1 MNNRPKTPHGFARLI
16 IGDGS
21 AVSEQKNIIWNMIG
35 SFLYAFASMV
45 LSIAVVQLAGE
56 DAGGVFTFAFTTFGQ
71 HMFMA
76 AYFGIRPF
84 QITDTGGKYSF
95 GDYLGLRLL
104 TCGAAVLT
112 GMGYVF
118 LNGYSFEKAA
128 VVFLMVV
135 YKVIDALADAYEAEF
150 QRGGRLYL
158 TGKSNAFRTIL
169 SVGVFLA
176 SLAYTKDL
184 AAASLWAVGAQA
196 AGFLVFDVLVIR
208 ELPNVEWRSAKGK
221 KQELFAETIL
231 LFCSAVLDFYIFS
244 ASKYAI
250 EGCMAD
256 RDMAVFGAIFMPTSI
271 INLVAGFV
279 IRPYLTKMS
288 FTWEMGRTRRFLKIQ
303 KRIALIIAALTVL
316 AVGGAWLLGIP
327 VLSLLYPNLRTGLS
341 QCRPALVLIIF
352 GGALNA
358 YMNLFYYSLVIMKK
372 QKYIFGVYGLVSLMA
387 VLVSTPFVRWGGIFG
402 GALAYVVLTG
412 ALMVLFGLIDLAGI
426 LEHKRKNPEQRNLE

>member
-1 MNNRPKTPHGFARLI
+1 MELISRLI
-16 IGDGS
+16 IGKKS
-21 AVSEQKNIIWNMIG
+21 KNPEKRDIIWNMTG

-45 LSIAVVQLAGE
+45 LSIAVVQIAGE
-56 DAGGVFTFAFTTFGQ
+56 DAGGIFTFAFTTFGQ
-71 HMFMA
+71 HMFMM

-112 GMGYVF
+112 GMGYVL

-256 RDMAVFGAIFMPTSI
+256 RPFPVP
-271 INLVAGFV
+271 AGTGFDHFRRSPECV
-279 IRPYLTKMS
+279 HEPVLLFAGDHEKAEIYFRGLRPGEPYGSPGLH
-288 FTWEMGRTRRFLKIQ
+288 
-303 KRIALIIAALTVL
+303 ALC
-316 AVGGAWLLGIP
+316 AVGRDLRGSPGLCGPDRCLNGA
-327 VLSLLYPNLRTGLS
+327 V
-341 QCRPALVLIIF
+341 RPHRP
-352 GGALNA
+352 GGDP
-358 YMNLFYYSLVIMKK
+358 
-372 QKYIFGVYGLVSLMA
+372 G
-387 VLVSTPFVRWGGIFG
+387 T
-402 GALAYVVLTG
+402 
-412 ALMVLFGLIDLAGI
+412 
-426 LEHKRKNPEQRNLE
+426 

>member
-1 MNNRPKTPHGFARLI
+1 MELLSRLI
-16 IGDGS
+16 IGKKS
-21 AVSEQKNIIWNMIG
+21 KNPEKRDIIWNMAG

-45 LSIAVVQLAGE
+45 LSIAVVQIAGE
-56 DAGGVFTFAFTTFGQ
+56 DAGGIFTFAFTTFGQ
-71 HMFMA
+71 HMFMM

-316 AVGGAWLLGIP
+316 AVGGAWILGIP

-412 ALMVLFGLIDLAGI
+412 ALMVLFGLIVLAGI

>member
-1 MNNRPKTPHGFARLI
+1 MELISRLI
-16 IGDGS
+16 IGKKS
-21 AVSEQKNIIWNMIG
+21 KNPEKRDIIWNMAG

-45 LSIAVVQLAGE
+45 LSIAVVQIAGE
-56 DAGGVFTFAFTTFGQ
+56 DAGGIFTFAFTTFGQ
-71 HMFMA
+71 HMFMM

-95 GDYLGLRLL
+95 GDYLVLRLL

>member
-1 MNNRPKTPHGFARLI
+1 MELLSRLI
-16 IGDGS
+16 IGKKS
-21 AVSEQKNIIWNMIG
+21 KNPEKRDIIWNMAG

-45 LSIAVVQLAGE
+45 LSIAVVQIAGE
-56 DAGGVFTFAFTTFGQ
+56 DAGGIFTFAFTTFGQ
-71 HMFMA
+71 HMFMM

-184 AAASLWAVGAQA
+184 AAQA

-316 AVGGAWLLGIP
+316 AVGGAWILGIP

>member
-1 MNNRPKTPHGFARLI
+1 MKLLRRLL
-16 IGDGS
+16 IGS
-21 AVSEQKNIIWNMIG
+21 NENIEQRNMIWNMIG
-35 SFLYAFASMV
+35 SFLYAFASMM
-45 LSIAVVQLAGE
+45 LTIAVIQVVGE
-56 DAGGVFTFAFTTFGQ
+56 DQGGDFTFAFTTFGQ
-71 HMFMA
+71 HMFMV

-84 QITDTGGKYSF
+84 HITDTRQRYTF
-95 GDYLGLRLL
+95 GEYLRLRFI
-104 TCGAAVLT
+104 TCGAALAF
-112 GMGYVF
+112 GLLYVAAH
-118 LNGYSFEKAA
+118 GGTYTREKAL
-128 VVFLMVV
+128 VVFLMVG
-135 YKVIDALADAYEAEF
+135 YKVIDGFADAYEAEF
-150 QRGGRLYL
+150 QRDGRLYL

>member
-1 MNNRPKTPHGFARLI
+1 MELLSRLI
-16 IGDGS
+16 IGKKS
-21 AVSEQKNIIWNMIG
+21 KNPEKRDIIWNMAG

-45 LSIAVVQLAGE
+45 LSIAVVQIAGE
-56 DAGGVFTFAFTTFGQ
+56 DAGGIFTFAFTTFGQ
-71 HMFMA
+71 HMFMM

-104 TCGAAVLT
+104 TCGAAVLS

-150 QRGGRLYL
+150 QRGARLYL
-158 TGKSNAFRTIL
+158 TGNSNAFRTIL

-271 INLVAGFV
+271 ITLVAGFV

>member
-1 MNNRPKTPHGFARLI
+1 MELLSRLI
-16 IGDGS
+16 IGKKS
-21 AVSEQKNIIWNMIG
+21 KNPEKRDIIWNMTG

-45 LSIAVVQLAGE
+45 LSIAVVQIAGE
-56 DAGGVFTFAFTTFGQ
+56 DAGGIFTFAFTTFGQ
-71 HMFMA
+71 HMFMM

-426 LEHKRKNPEQRNLE
+426 LEHKRKNLEQSNLE

>member
-1 MNNRPKTPHGFARLI
+1 MELISRLI
-16 IGDGS
+16 IGEKS
-21 AVSEQKNIIWNMIG
+21 KNPEKRDIIWNMAG

-45 LSIAVVQLAGE
+45 LSIAVVQIAGE
-56 DAGGVFTFAFTTFGQ
+56 DAGGIFTFAFTTFGQ
-71 HMFMA
+71 HMFMM

-118 LNGYSFEKAA
+118 LNDYSFEKAA

-176 SLAYTKDL
+176 SLEYTKDL

-316 AVGGAWLLGIP
+316 AVGGAWILGIP

>member
-1 MNNRPKTPHGFARLI
+1 MELLSRLI
-16 IGDGS
+16 IGKKS
-21 AVSEQKNIIWNMIG
+21 KNPEKRDIIWNMAG

-45 LSIAVVQLAGE
+45 LSIAVVQIAGE
-56 DAGGVFTFAFTTFGQ
+56 DAGGIFTFAFTTFGQ
-71 HMFMA
+71 HMFMM

-372 QKYIFGVYGLVSLMA
+372 QKYIFGVYGRVSLMA

>member
-1 MNNRPKTPHGFARLI
+1 MELISRLI
-16 IGDGS
+16 IGKKS
-21 AVSEQKNIIWNMIG
+21 KNPEKRDIIWNMAG

-45 LSIAVVQLAGE
+45 LSIAVVQIAGE
-56 DAGGVFTFAFTTFGQ
+56 DAGGIFTFAFTTFGQ
-71 HMFMA
+71 HMFMM

-112 GMGYVF
+112 GRGCVV
-118 LNGYSFEKAA
+118 LSGYSFEKAA

-169 SVGVFLA
+169 SVGVFL
-176 SLAYTKDL
+176 SVLTYTKDL
-184 AAASLWAVGAQA
+184 VTASLWAVGAQA

-387 VLVSTPFVRWGGIFG
+387 VLVSTPFVRWGGIFE

>member
-1 MNNRPKTPHGFARLI
+1 MELLSRLI
-16 IGDGS
+16 IGKKS
-21 AVSEQKNIIWNMIG
+21 KNPEKRDIIWNMAG
-35 SFLYAFASMV
+35 SFLYAFASML
-45 LSIAVVQLAGE
+45 LSIAVVQIAGE

-71 HMFMA
+71 HMFMM

-95 GDYLGLRLL
+95 GDYLGLRLM
-104 TCGAAVLT
+104 TCGAALLT
-112 GMGYVF
+112 GLAYVF
-118 LNGYSFEKAA
+118 INDYSIEKAA

-158 TGKSNAFRTIL
+158 TGKSNAFRTAL
-169 SVGVFLA
+169 SVSVFLV
-176 SLAYTKDL
+176 SLAYTKNL
-184 AAASLWAVGAQA
+184 VTASLWAVGAQA
-196 AGFLVFDVLVIR
+196 AGLLVFDVLVIR
-208 ELPNVEWRSAKGK
+208 ELPNVEWRSEPGK
-221 KQELFAETIL
+221 KQELFAETVL

-244 ASKYAI
+244 ASKYAV

-288 FTWEMGRTRRFLKIQ
+288 FTWEMGRTRRFLRIQ

-316 AVGGAWLLGIP
+316 AVGGAWILGIP
-327 VLSLLYPNLRTGLS
+327 VLSLLYPNLREGLS

-372 QKYIFGVYGLVSLMA
+372 QRYIFGVYGLVSLMA

-402 GALAYVVLTG
+402 GALAYVALTG
-412 ALMVLFGLIDLAGI
+412 ALMVLFGLIDLEGI
-426 LEHKRKNPEQRNLE
+426 LEHKRKNPEQRNL

>member
-1 MNNRPKTPHGFARLI
+1 MELLSRLI
-16 IGDGS
+16 IGKKS
-21 AVSEQKNIIWNMIG
+21 KNPEKRDIIWNMTG

-45 LSIAVVQLAGE
+45 LSIAVVQIAGE
-56 DAGGVFTFAFTTFGQ
+56 DAGGIFTFAFTTFGQ
-71 HMFMA
+71 HMFMM

-426 LEHKRKNPEQRNLE
+426 LEHKRKNPAQRNLE

>member
-1 MNNRPKTPHGFARLI
+1 MELLSRLI
-16 IGDGS
+16 IGKKS
-21 AVSEQKNIIWNMIG
+21 KNPEKRDIIWNMAG

-45 LSIAVVQLAGE
+45 LSIAMVQIAGE
-56 DAGGVFTFAFTTFGQ
+56 DAGGIFTFAFTTFGQ
-71 HMFMA
+71 HMFMM

-135 YKVIDALADAYEAEF
+135 YKVIDALADTYEAEF

-196 AGFLVFDVLVIR
+196 VGFLVFDVLVIR

-288 FTWEMGRTRRFLKIQ
+288 FTWEMGRIRRFLRIQ

>member
-1 MNNRPKTPHGFARLI
+1 MELISRLI
-16 IGDGS
+16 IGKKS
-21 AVSEQKNIIWNMIG
+21 KNPEKRDIIWNMAG

-45 LSIAVVQLAGE
+45 LSIAVVQIAGE
-56 DAGGVFTFAFTTFGQ
+56 DAGGIFTFAFTTFGQ
-71 HMFMA
+71 HMFMM

-196 AGFLVFDVLVIR
+196 AGFLGFDVLVIR

-327 VLSLLYPNLRTGLS
+327 VLSLLYPNLQTGLS

>member
-1 MNNRPKTPHGFARLI
+1 MELLSRLI
-16 IGDGS
+16 IGKKS
-21 AVSEQKNIIWNMIG
+21 KNPEKRDIIWNMTG

-45 LSIAVVQLAGE
+45 LSIAVVQIAGE
-56 DAGGVFTFAFTTFGQ
+56 DAGGIFTFAFTTFGQ
-71 HMFMA
+71 HMFMM

-196 AGFLVFDVLVIR
+196 AGFLGFDVLVIR

-327 VLSLLYPNLRTGLS
+327 VLSLLYPNLQTGLS

>member
-1 MNNRPKTPHGFARLI
+1 MELISRLI
-16 IGDGS
+16 IGEKS
-21 AVSEQKNIIWNMIG
+21 KNPEKRDIIWNMAG

-45 LSIAVVQLAGE
+45 LSIAVVQIAGE
-56 DAGGVFTFAFTTFGQ
+56 DAGGIFTFAFTTFGQ
-71 HMFMA
+71 HMFMM

-118 LNGYSFEKAA
+118 LNDYSFEKAA

-288 FTWEMGRTRRFLKIQ
+288 FTWEMGRIRRFLKIQ

>member
-1 MNNRPKTPHGFARLI
+1 MELLSRLI
-16 IGDGS
+16 IGKKS
-21 AVSEQKNIIWNMIG
+21 KNPEKRDIIWNMTG

-45 LSIAVVQLAGE
+45 LSIAVVQIAGE
-56 DAGGVFTFAFTTFGQ
+56 DAGGIFTFAFTTFGQ
-71 HMFMA
+71 PMFMM

>member
-1 MNNRPKTPHGFARLI
+1 MELLSRLI
-16 IGDGS
+16 IGKKS
-21 AVSEQKNIIWNMIG
+21 KNPEKRDIIWNMAG

-45 LSIAVVQLAGE
+45 LSIAVVQIAGE
-56 DAGGVFTFAFTTFGQ
+56 DAGGIFTFAFTTFGQ
-71 HMFMA
+71 HMFMM

-244 ASKYAI
+244 AAKYAI

-327 VLSLLYPNLRTGLS
+327 VISLLYPNLREGLS
-341 QCRPALVLIIF
+341 TCRAALVLIIL

-358 YMNLFYYSLVIMKK
+358 FMNLFYYSLVIMKK

>member
-1 MNNRPKTPHGFARLI
+1 MELLSRLI
-16 IGDGS
+16 IGKKS
-21 AVSEQKNIIWNMIG
+21 KNPEKRDIIWNMAG

-45 LSIAVVQLAGE
+45 LSIAVVQIAGE
-56 DAGGVFTFAFTTFGQ
+56 DAGGIFTFAFTTFGQ
-71 HMFMA
+71 HMFMM

-118 LNGYSFEKAA
+118 LNDYSFEKAA

-316 AVGGAWLLGIP
+316 AVGGAWILGIP

-387 VLVSTPFVRWGGIFG
+387 VLVSTPFVRWCGIFG

>member
-1 MNNRPKTPHGFARLI
+1 MELLSRLI
-16 IGDGS
+16 IGKKS
-21 AVSEQKNIIWNMIG
+21 KNPEKRDIIWNMAG

-45 LSIAVVQLAGE
+45 LSIAVVQIAGE
-56 DAGGVFTFAFTTFGQ
+56 DAGGIFTFAFTTFGQ
-71 HMFMA
+71 HMFMM

-316 AVGGAWLLGIP
+316 AVGGAWILGIP

-412 ALMVLFGLIDLAGI
+412 ALMVLFGLIDLAEI

>member
-1 MNNRPKTPHGFARLI
+1 MELLSRLI
-16 IGDGS
+16 IGKKS
-21 AVSEQKNIIWNMIG
+21 KNPEKRDIIWNMAG
-35 SFLYAFASMV
+35 SFLYAFASML
-45 LSIAVVQLAGE
+45 LSIAVVQIAGE

-71 HMFMA
+71 HMFMM

-95 GDYLGLRLL
+95 GDYLGLRLM
-104 TCGAAVLT
+104 TCGAALLT
-112 GMGYVF
+112 GLVYVF
-118 LNGYSFEKAA
+118 INDYSIEKAA

-158 TGKSNAFRTIL
+158 TGKSNAFRTAL
-169 SVGVFLA
+169 SVSVFLV
-176 SLAYTKDL
+176 SLAYTKNL
-184 AAASLWAVGAQA
+184 VTASLWAVGAQA
-196 AGFLVFDVLVIR
+196 AGLLVFDVLVIR
-208 ELPNVEWRSAKGK
+208 ELPNVEWRSEPGK
-221 KQELFAETIL
+221 KQELFAETVL

-244 ASKYAI
+244 ASKYAV

-288 FTWEMGRTRRFLKIQ
+288 FTWEMGRTRRFLRIQ

-316 AVGGAWLLGIP
+316 AVGGAWILGIP
-327 VLSLLYPNLRTGLS
+327 VLSLLYPNLREGLS

-372 QKYIFGVYGLVSLMA
+372 QRYIFGVYGLVSLMA

-412 ALMVLFGLIDLAGI
+412 ALMVLFGLIDLEGI
-426 LEHKRKNPEQRNLE
+426 LEHKRKNPEQRNL

>member
-1 MNNRPKTPHGFARLI
+1 MELISRLI
-16 IGDGS
+16 IGKKS
-21 AVSEQKNIIWNMIG
+21 KNPEKRDIIWNMTG

-45 LSIAVVQLAGE
+45 LSIAVVQIAGE
-56 DAGGVFTFAFTTFGQ
+56 DAGGIFTFAFTTFGQ
-71 HMFMA
+71 HMFMM

-316 AVGGAWLLGIP
+316 AVGGAWILGIP

>member
-1 MNNRPKTPHGFARLI
+1 MELISRLI
-16 IGDGS
+16 IGKKS
-21 AVSEQKNIIWNMIG
+21 KNPEKRDIIWNMAG

-45 LSIAVVQLAGE
+45 LSIAVVQIAGE
-56 DAGGVFTFAFTTFGQ
+56 DAGGIFTFAFTTFGQ
-71 HMFMA
+71 HMFMM

-256 RDMAVFGAIFMPTSI
+256 RDMAVFGAIFTPTSI

-288 FTWEMGRTRRFLKIQ
+288 FTWEMGSTRRFLKIQ

-426 LEHKRKNPEQRNLE
+426 LEHKRKNLEQRNLE

>member
-1 MNNRPKTPHGFARLI
+1 MELISRLI
-16 IGDGS
+16 IGKKS
-21 AVSEQKNIIWNMIG
+21 KNPEKRDIIWNMAG

-45 LSIAVVQLAGE
+45 LSIAVVQIAGE
-56 DAGGVFTFAFTTFGQ
+56 DAGGIFTFAFTTFGQ
-71 HMFMA
+71 HMFMM

-118 LNGYSFEKAA
+118 LNGYSFEQAA